1 MEQSANTKRIAKNTM
16 MLYCRML
23 FGMLVSLSTSR
34 VVLSTLGVED
44 FGIQGAVG
52 GMNRRDSKFI

>member
-1 MEQSANTKRIAKNTM
+1 M
-16 MLYCRML
+16 MLYVRML
-23 FGMLVSLSTSR
+23 FGMLVSLFTSR
-34 VVLSTLGVED
+34 VVLSTLGLED